1 MGAHDRLPFVPVT
14 TTEPQEP
21 HPSKPSD
28 PSDTLSAVLTGTTC
42 VVLFF
47 LGVVLGTVST
57 VSAGWLTRYWD
68 GGQPAP
74 ALAITTLALFVVLL
88 YVLCR
93 LLAWGGRRRSA
104 VVAFALGFA
113 GMLFAATSYLPGG
126 DVLLQDNLVHYGFLI
141 GAMVALAAAVVRSSP
156 RGAVAT
162 SA

>member
-1 MGAHDRLPFVPVT
+1 MT

-21 HPSKPSD
+21 QPSKSSD
-28 PSDTLSAVLTGTTC
+28 RTETLSAVLTGATC
-42 VVLFF
+42 VVLFL
-47 LGVVLGTVST
+47 LGIVLGMVST

-74 ALAITTLALFVVLL
+74 VLAVTGLLVFVVLL
-88 YVLCR
+88 YILCR
-93 LLAWGGRRRSA
+93 LLAWGGRRQSV

-113 GMLFAATSYLPGG
+113 AVLFATTSHLPGG

-156 RGAVAT
+156 RVPVAK
-162 SA
+162 SP